1 MRCNSHSFHQIYLTK
16 SIHIK
21 VLYLK
26 YSIRFVN
33 VSKYCALP
41 RLADLSRDEHRLIIG
56 KCTEVGRS
64 TFFGGMEIWNEIRK
78 NRKMT
83 QVEREHVHSVYSQI
97 APHFS
102 DTRFKPWPRI
112 AQFLKEQPVGSI
124 IADVGE

>member
-1 MRCNSHSFHQIYLTK
+1 MCACVSCPTSPSRSQQRRTSTHDRPEI
-16 SIHIK
+16 SIK
-21 VLYLK
+21 LK
-26 YSIRFVN
+26 GRPFLVEW
-33 VSKYCALP
+33 KYWN
-41 RLADLSRDEHRLIIG
+41 G
-56 KCTEVGRS
+56 
-64 TFFGGMEIWNEIRK
+64 IWE

-112 AQFLKEQPVGSI
+112 AQFLKEQPLGSL

>member
-1 MRCNSHSFHQIYLTK
+1 MK
-16 SIHIK
+16 
-21 VLYLK
+21 LK
-26 YSIRFVN
+26 GQLFWWNGN
-33 VSKYCALP
+33 V
-41 RLADLSRDEHRLIIG
+41 
-56 KCTEVGRS
+56 
-64 TFFGGMEIWNEIRK
+64 GMGILE

>member
-1 MRCNSHSFHQIYLTK
+1 MGIL
-16 SIHIK
+16 
-21 VLYLK
+21 
-26 YSIRFVN
+26 
-33 VSKYCALP
+33 
-41 RLADLSRDEHRLIIG
+41 E
-56 KCTEVGRS
+56 
-64 TFFGGMEIWNEIRK
+64 